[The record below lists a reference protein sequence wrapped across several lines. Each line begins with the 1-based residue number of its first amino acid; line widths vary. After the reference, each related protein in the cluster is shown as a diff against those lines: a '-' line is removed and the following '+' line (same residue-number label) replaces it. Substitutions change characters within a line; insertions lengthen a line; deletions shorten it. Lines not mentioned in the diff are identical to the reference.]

1 MEQEHMTDV
10 ARDIDL
16 LVDVALEHRFAKA
29 SKFHFVGTDA
39 HFAMFVRNENRLV
52 IFGHA
57 GEVRVEY
64 SSFYDEQVDVVLAVV
79 EALNGALVPDNG
91 NFRCTVKEFTAVG
104 ATYAEASMRALV
116 KYYESLPGA
125 RSDEHSED

>member
-1 MEQEHMTDV
+1 MECECSTHV
-10 ARDIDL
+10 EKSIDL

-29 SKFHFVGTDA
+29 SRLHFVGTDM

-52 IFGHA
+52 IFGDA
-57 GEVRVEY
+57 SEVRVEY
-64 SSFYDEQVDVVLAVV
+64 SSFYDQQVDVVLAVV

-104 ATYAEASMRALV
+104 ATYAEASMRALI
-116 KYYESLPGA
+116 KYYEAS
-125 RSDEHSED
+125 